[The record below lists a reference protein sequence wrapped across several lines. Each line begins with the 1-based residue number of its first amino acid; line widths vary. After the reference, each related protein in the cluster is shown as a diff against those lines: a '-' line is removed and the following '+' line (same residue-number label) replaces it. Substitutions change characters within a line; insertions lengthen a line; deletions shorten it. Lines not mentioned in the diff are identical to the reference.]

1 MAGDPPKQMPPLT
14 LSDRV
19 IAWLVTGPLGRVAAF
34 FADLAIYWW
43 RWVRGRE
50 ADRRSR

>member
-1 MAGDPPKQMPPLT
+1 MSPEPPSRMPPLT

-19 IAWLVTGPLGRVAAF
+19 IAWLVTGPVGRVAAF
-34 FADLAIYWW
+34 FADLAVYWW

-50 ADRRSR
+50 SDRRSR